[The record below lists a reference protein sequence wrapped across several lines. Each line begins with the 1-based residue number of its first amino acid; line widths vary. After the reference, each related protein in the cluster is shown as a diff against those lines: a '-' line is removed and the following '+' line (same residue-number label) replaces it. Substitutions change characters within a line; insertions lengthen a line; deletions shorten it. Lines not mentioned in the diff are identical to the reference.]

1 VADIITNIMIV
12 EVKKRARTVQLNI
25 KRMNVQVQKVN
36 TNASTVSPIIDSAR
50 KER

>member
-1 VADIITNIMIV
+1 MIV
-12 EVKKRARTVQLNI
+12 EVKKHACTVPVNI

-36 TNASTVSPIIDSAR
+36 TNASTVSPIIDSTR